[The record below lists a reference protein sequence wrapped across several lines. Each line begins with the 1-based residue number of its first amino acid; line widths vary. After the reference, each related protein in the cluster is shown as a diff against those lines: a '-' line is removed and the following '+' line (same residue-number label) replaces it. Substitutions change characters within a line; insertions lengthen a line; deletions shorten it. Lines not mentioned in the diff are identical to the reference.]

1 MHPER
6 TPGAFG
12 RLDVRGLSVELG
24 ASSVTDLPFAWGTFD
39 AAWCSGEPRTLTWE
53 RTAPLSTEESAYLHG
68 AVSWL
73 GDEDARH
80 WLGDDRRPLPG
91 AAGPRR
97 RGLCAPAQRPARR
110 ADHQRGDHHR
120 LMHPSARVAVG
131 LVSFMRTC

>member
-80 WLGDDRRPLPG
+80 WLGDDADRCRALLDP
-91 AAGPRR
+91 AAEACVLQRSD
-97 RGLCAPAQRPARR
+97 LHVAQTT
-110 ADHQRGDHHR
+110 
-120 LMHPSARVAVG
+120 SAVIITV
-131 LVSFMRTC
+131 